1 MPSGQDR
8 FDGFRSYL
16 ANRGLGDVPWL
27 EGDFT
32 RAGGEAAA
40 RDLLGRHPEIDGL
53 FVASDLMSEGALRA
67 VQDLGRR
74 VPEDVAVVGFDD
86 SSAALDCR
94 PLLTTIRQPVEEM
107 AAEMAEVL
115 MAHIASPGR
124 LPRSVTF
131 QPTLVIRDSA

>member
-1 MPSGQDR
+1 
-8 FDGFRSYL
+8 L
-16 ANRGLGDVPWL
+16 L
-27 EGDFT
+27 
-32 RAGGEAAA
+32 RA
-40 RDLLGRHPEIDGL
+40 HPEIDGL

-67 VQDLGRR
+67 VQDLGRA

-94 PLLTTIRQPVEEM
+94 PLLTTVRQPVEEM

-115 MAHIASPGR
+115 MAHIAAPGR

>member
-1 MPSGQDR
+1 MDMPAGQDR
-8 FDGFRSYL
+8 FAGFRSFL
-16 ANRGLGDVPWL
+16 ANR
-27 EGDFT
+27 
-32 RAGGEAAA
+32 
-40 RDLLGRHPEIDGL
+40 
-53 FVASDLMSEGALRA
+53 RA

-115 MAHIASPGR
+115 MAQIGTPGR

>member
-1 MPSGQDR
+1 M
-8 FDGFRSYL
+8 
-16 ANRGLGDVPWL
+16 A
-27 EGDFT
+27 
-32 RAGGEAAA
+32 
-40 RDLLGRHPEIDGL
+40 
-53 FVASDLMSEGALRA
+53 EGALRA

-74 VPEDVAVVGFDD
+74 VPDDIAVVGFDD

-94 PLLTTIRQPVEEM
+94 PLLTTVRQPVEEM

-115 MAHIASPGR
+115 LAHIASPGR